1 MSLTSSNEACPMPW
15 GGFTLPL
22 RPSGPT
28 GLDSRLKPWASGP
41 DLVTIYSEHALGIL
55 DEHDAGEH
63 GTSSAGCP
71 ACTGWG
77 DEQ

>member
-1 MSLTSSNEACPMPW
+1 M
-15 GGFTLPL
+15 GI
-22 RPSGPT
+22 
-28 GLDSRLKPWASGP
+28 
-41 DLVTIYSEHALGIL
+41 TIYSEHALGIL

>member
-1 MSLTSSNEACPMPW
+1 MSLTI
-15 GGFTLPL
+15 GG
-22 RPSGPT
+22 R
-28 GLDSRLKPWASGP
+28 KPIN
-41 DLVTIYSEHALGIL
+41 IYSEHALGIL